1 MTPSARSV
9 PASPCRRRWA
19 RSTTA
24 SRARPR
30 VGRSDEAGVLRSLF
44 DRVIRE
50 RRPHLVTIMGEAG
63 VGKSR
68 LLRELAA
75 HLAERPELPAIR
87 EGHCPAY
94 GAGLAYWALGEI
106 IRGQFDIADTD
117 DSETAWSKLRR
128 GVEEMVS
135 DAETDE
141 PPTRL
146 AAAIAR
152 PLGIETPEQDV
163 DEDPQQMRDR
173 MFSALRSV
181 VEAVSRQRP
190 VVLAIEDIHWA
201 DEGMLDLIEYLA
213 RWVRGPLLLICLA
226 RDELLERRP
235 GWGGGRRNATSISL
249 EPLTVE
255 DTQELIKALF
265 PDADEH

>member
-75 HLAERPELPAIR
+75 HLAEHPELPAIR

-106 IRGQFDIADTD
+106 IRGQFNIVDTD
-117 DSETAWSKLRR
+117 DSGTAWSKLH
-128 GVEEMVS
+128 GGIEEMVS

-141 PPTRL
+141 PPARL

-152 PLGIETPEQDV
+152 PLGIETPEDSGGT

-181 VEAVSRQRP
+181 VEAASRQRP
-190 VVLAIEDIHWA
+190 IVLAIEDIHWA

-213 RWVRGPLLLICLA
+213 RWVRGPLLVVCLA
-226 RDELLERRP
+226 RDELLDRR
-235 GWGGGRRNATSISL
+235 
-249 EPLTVE
+249 
-255 DTQELIKALF
+255 
-265 PDADEH
+265 